1 MVFQPHRFTRTKDL
15 FDDFVEVLSDVGK
28 VLLLDI
34 YSAGEEKIEGISSQA
49 LLDILNK
56 NSSNNLLIQK
66 KDLALTLTKEVED
79 NSIILMQGAGNISE
93 LTDILLSKYKV

>member
-1 MVFQPHRFTRTKDL
+1 ML
-15 FDDFVEVLSDVGK
+15 DV
-28 VLLLDI
+28 
-34 YSAGEEKIEGISSQA
+34 
-49 LLDILNK
+49 LNK

-93 LTDILLSKYKV
+93 LTDILLSKYKA